1 MPSPEPWTLRIDPDV
16 LRNLERIPKGDARRV
31 LLAIKAL
38 PANPYCGDIQKM
50 KGQEN
55 TWRRR
60 VGSYRFFY
68 KLIPNGRIILVFHLE
83 RRTSTTY

>member
-1 MPSPEPWTLRIDPDV
+1 LRIDPDV
-16 LRNLERIPKGDARRV
+16 LRNLGRIPKGDARRV

-55 TWRRR
+55 TGDAGLALT
-60 VGSYRFFY
+60 VSS
-68 KLIPNGRIILVFHLE
+68 
-83 RRTSTTY
+83 TS